1 MAITRI
7 GGANAITGTIPQG
20 NIANASLGAVTALP
34 AGVGGKVLQVV
45 QGTKSS
51 ERNMSS
57 TSYTTSQTTV
67 SITPSSTS
75 SKILITYG
83 SDYLIEDA
91 NTYFIHTLYRDSTN
105 VVTAAGLG
113 QIRAVT
119 GGGYSFPLFGQYL
132 DSPSSTS
139 AISYTTYYKRGGGSG
154 ALYINWNNST
164 SVIIAREIGA

>member
-1 MAITRI
+1 MALTKINNNTLS
-7 GGANAITGTIPQG
+7 AITGLPSA
-20 NIANASLGAVTALP
+20 IAT
-34 AGVGGKVLQVV
+34 GKVLQVV

-57 TSYTTSQTTV
+57 TSFTTSQTTV

-83 SDYLIEDA
+83 SDYLIEQAD
-91 NTYFIHTLYRDSTN
+91 TYFVHTLYRDSTN

-113 QIRAVT
+113 QIRADG

-154 ALYINWNNST
+154 ALYMNWNNST